1 MFYFYDSCLTFKYF
15 VYLCSPIKS
24 ALLFGAMGFFLEK
37 TDRFEADEPRIPEQP
52 FGCEDF
58 EVKDNEKY
66 QEIFKKKLSN
76 TF

>member
-1 MFYFYDSCLTFKYF
+1 M
-15 VYLCSPIKS
+15 
-24 ALLFGAMGFFLEK
+24 LFGAMGFFFKNRQIRGGQAEK
-37 TDRFEADEPRIPEQP
+37 PQQP
-52 FGCEDF
+52 IGCEDF

>member
-1 MFYFYDSCLTFKYF
+1 M
-15 VYLCSPIKS
+15 
-24 ALLFGAMGFFLEK
+24 LFGAMGFFLEK